1 MFSSMFNIRP
11 NPRYVPGGTENFWLT
26 AANNDPPSKKN
37 DAGLGETAL
46 AKESVKMQET
56 VPRMKTQGDLV
67 KMIGNNM
74 FNNVFY
80 QNM

>member
-1 MFSSMFNIRP
+1 MFNIRP

-26 AANNDPPSKKN
+26 ANNDPPAKKN
-37 DAGLGETAL
+37 DEGLGEACL
-46 AKESVKMQET
+46 SKETVKAAQET
-56 VPRMKTQGDLV
+56 GPRMKTQGDLV

-74 FNNVFY
+74 FNTVFY